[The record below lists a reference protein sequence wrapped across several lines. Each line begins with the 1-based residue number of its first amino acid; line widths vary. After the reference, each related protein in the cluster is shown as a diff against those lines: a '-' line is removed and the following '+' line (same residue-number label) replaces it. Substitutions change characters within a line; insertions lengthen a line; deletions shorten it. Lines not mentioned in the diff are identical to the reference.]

1 MRVPVW
7 TETGNIIIQKTA
19 GNRRKANITGLN
31 RMDEKLILELSEI
44 VKTYG
49 NTTANDH
56 INLSVFQGDVLG
68 LVGANGAGKSTLMR
82 IVSGVTKPDEGT
94 IRFDGEE
101 IDIRSFLPSIA
112 GRMGIHVAYQELSLC
127 GNLAVYENFYV
138 ELKTLFQGG
147 GSWRKKAMDLAER
160 VLNEVFPGNGIDVR
174 SELASLSIAQQQMVE
189 IARACADPNA
199 KLLILD
205 EPTSSLPIEQTQQ
218 LLSYIRKKAQEGI
231 TFIYI
236 THRLFEIMSVTNRI
250 YVLKNGQVVFNCYTA
265 DTSEEELIH
274 KMGDESAAVK
284 EEQSIDQEKEQYKER
299 VVNPDIYVKCDS
311 LNSAGLNDLSCEMYG
326 GEIIGISGLEGNG
339 QKDLIH
345 AIFSARGELKK
356 RIRKRGSVA
365 YVTGDRKAEGN
376 FPLWSIAENIS
387 ITALMRKKLLAINS
401 PSKVIEQSEG
411 WYNRL
416 KIKGESPGSPMM
428 SLSGGNQQK
437 VLIARALQSSADII
451 ILDDPTRGVD
461 VETKRQL
468 YTVFQ
473 EAADEGKLVIW
484 YSSDDSELNICTKVL
499 VMRFGSIVKTLKH
512 DEISKDSIVEASF
525 KAVEK
530 KSASVDQNKRR
541 IRMPIFALPMA
552 VMVVMY
558 LCCGILRRNTLSLFG
573 LELLLSSAIPL
584 MLAALSQTYIIG
596 MSDVNL
602 SIGNYMGFVCVMT
615 ATIVYETPALGILI
629 LLGGWILYGFVGVIV
644 RRLNLPA
651 VIVTLGF
658 SFVWYGI
665 SLIRLQAPG
674 GKCPQILLDI
684 FNGKVLNIPNVFII
698 PVAAIALATF
708 IYRSRYGTVL
718 RGFGNNETA
727 MIRSGW
733 NRYKASFTAYF
744 IAGLFAMMGG
754 LTFTAMTGSAD
765 AGSMDSYTM
774 LTVASVIL
782 GGGEFSGGRVN
793 HLGAACGA
801 VTLSLVTVLLG
812 FLHVSSDYTS
822 AVNGLMLIIIL
833 SFRLLRREGGQK

>member
-1 MRVPVW
+1 
-7 TETGNIIIQKTA
+7 
-19 GNRRKANITGLN
+19 
-31 RMDEKLILELSEI
+31 MDGKRILELSEI

-56 INLSVFQGDVLG
+56 INLSVFRGDVLG

-82 IVSGVTKPDEGT
+82 IVSGVTRPDGGT
-94 IRFDGEE
+94 IRFDEGEV
-101 IDIRSFLPSIA
+101 DLRSFSPALA

-138 ELKTLFQGG
+138 ELKTLFQGSG
-147 GSWRKKAMDLAER
+147 FWRKKAVDLAEK
-160 VLNEVFPGNGIDVR
+160 VLNEVFPGNGINVR
-174 SELASLSIAQQQMVE
+174 NELSSLSIAQQQMVE
-189 IARACADPNA
+189 IARACADPGA

-218 LLSYIRKKAQEGI
+218 LLAYIRKKAQEGI

-250 YVLKNGQVVFNCYTA
+250 YVLKNGQVVHNCLTA
-265 DTSEEELIH
+265 DTSEEELIRR
-274 KMGDESAAVK
+274 MGDDSAAPK
-284 EEQSIDQEKEQYKER
+284 DAQTPEMAAEPGRKSA
-299 VVNPDIYVKCDS
+299 VNQDIYVKCDA
-311 LNSAGLNDLSCEMYG
+311 LNSAGLKDLSCEMYG

-345 AIFSARGELKK
+345 AIYSARGELKR
-356 RIRKRGSVA
+356 RIRRRGSVA

-387 ITALMRKKLLAINS
+387 ITSLMRKKLLAINS
-401 PSKVIEQSEG
+401 PGKVIEQSAG
-411 WYNRL
+411 WYDRL
-416 KIKGESPGSPMM
+416 KIKGESPGSPLM

-468 YTVFQ
+468 YTVFR

-499 VMRFGSIVKTLKH
+499 VMRFGSVVKTLEH
-512 DEISKDSIVEASF
+512 NEISKDSIVEASF
-525 KAVEK
+525 RAVEK
-530 KSASVDQNKRR
+530 KSASVDQKKSRFR
-541 IRMPIFALPMA
+541 VPVFALPMA
-552 VMVVMY
+552 VMVAMY
-558 LCCGILRRNTLSLFG
+558 LCCCLLRHNTLSLFG

-584 MLAALSQTYIIG
+584 MMAALSQTYVIG

-615 ATIVYETPALGILI
+615 ATIVYEKPALGILI
-629 LLGGWILYGFVGVIV
+629 LIGGWILYGAVGVIV

-674 GKCPQILLDI
+674 GTCPQILYDI
-684 FNGKVLNIPNVFII
+684 FNGKVLGIPNVFLI
-698 PVAAIALATF
+698 PIAAIALATG

-727 MIRSGW
+727 MVRSGW

-744 IAGLFAMMGG
+744 IAGMFAMLGG

-782 GGGEFSGGRVN
+782 GGGEFTGGRVN

-812 FLHVSSDYTS
+812 FMHVSSDYTS
-822 AVNGLMLIIIL
+822 AVNGLMLIVIL
-833 SFRLLRREGGQK
+833 SFRLLRREGGQKE